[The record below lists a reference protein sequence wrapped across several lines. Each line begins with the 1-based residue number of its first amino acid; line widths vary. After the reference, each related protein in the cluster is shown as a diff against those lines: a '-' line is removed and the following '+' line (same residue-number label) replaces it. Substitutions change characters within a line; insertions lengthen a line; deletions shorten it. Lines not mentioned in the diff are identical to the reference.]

1 MKRLIK
7 TADYADSILLVVG
20 NNVYEGMDFQTCIYK
35 YQEQTGEVNKTSL
48 VTKSKSDLLREISTY
63 NNGQQVITCINH
75 KAKGIVTY
83 ETGYKDGDSMSY
95 SEKEKALQK
104 LFPEKEIMDEM
115 DYDEADGA
123 IEYNQEDEEE
133 IEQKYDGR
141 FDEWGDQLVRHM
153 NTRKYDNTGE
163 DLLKMI
169 NKAGLGEPFSTNNN
183 IYHYID
189 KNNKAHYTFVLDGN
203 NEREAYVETLDF
215 KNINN
220 DLIQDD
226 EFIAK
231 DVEKVVSYI
240 DGLKIN
246 AKDLLDKYGFTF
258 EDFTFNPNTFLFGN
272 GSIEI
277 ELINSGEAVA
287 YDNGAEISRTSI
299 DDLNDEFF
307 ESLNI

>member
-7 TADYADSILLVVG
+7 TADYADSIISVVG
-20 NNVYEGMDFQTCIYK
+20 NNVYEGMSFQTCIYK

-63 NNGQQVITCINH
+63 NNGQQVITCVNH
-75 KAKGIVTY
+75 KEKGIVTY

-141 FDEWGDQLVRHM
+141 FDEWADQLVRHI

-277 ELINSGEAVA
+277 ELISSGEAVA

-307 ESLNI
+307 ENLNL

>member
-1 MKRLIK
+1 
-7 TADYADSILLVVG
+7 
-20 NNVYEGMDFQTCIYK
+20 
-35 YQEQTGEVNKTSL
+35 
-48 VTKSKSDLLREISTY
+48 
-63 NNGQQVITCINH
+63 
-75 KAKGIVTY
+75 
-83 ETGYKDGDSMSY
+83 MSY

-277 ELINSGEAVA
+277 ELINNGEAVA

-307 ESLNI
+307 ENLNL

>member
-7 TADYADSILLVVG
+7 TADYADSIISVVG
-20 NNVYEGMDFQTCIYK
+20 NNVYEGMSFQTCIYK

-63 NNGQQVITCINH
+63 NNGQQVITCVNH
-75 KAKGIVTY
+75 KEKGIVTY

-141 FDEWGDQLVRHM
+141 FDEWADQLVRHI

-246 AKDLLDKYGFTF
+246 TKDLLDKYGFTF

-277 ELINSGEAVA
+277 ELISSGEAVA

-307 ESLNI
+307 ENLNL